1 MKYNIDFTDEDY
13 EHIINTMIN
22 EWIVEH
28 VMENQPELLE
38 QAKNAVKKQLLSE
51 TQTGVSV

>member
-13 EHIINTMIN
+13 EHIINAMVH

-28 VMENQPELLE
+28 VIDNQPELLE
-38 QAKNAVKKQLLSE
+38 QAKQAVKEQLLID
-51 TQTGVSV
+51 TQTDMIT